1 MVYLVYITLYRCI
14 TWVCTLLQRMYEFMG
29 QVDDD
34 ESAGFK
40 VGVPHSFNPASFC
53 WPRNSFLGKIFGS
66 SKDALAIKKKGLGNF
81 PQKIGLPSAQ
91 EKNDAKKK
99 RQS

>member
-1 MVYLVYITLYRCI
+1 
-14 TWVCTLLQRMYEFMG
+14 MYEFMG

-40 VGVPHSFNPASFC
+40 VVVPHSFNPASFC

-66 SKDALAIKKKGLGNF
+66 SKDALAIKKSTRKLST
-81 PQKIGLPSAQ
+81 KDRAALSSR
-91 EKNDAKKK
+91 EK
-99 RQS
+99 

>member
-1 MVYLVYITLYRCI
+1 
-14 TWVCTLLQRMYEFMG
+14 MG

-34 ESAGFK
+34 ESAVFK
-40 VGVPHSFNPASFC
+40 VVVRPSFNPASFC

-66 SKDALAIKKKGLGNF
+66 SKDALAIKKVLGNF

>member
-1 MVYLVYITLYRCI
+1 
-14 TWVCTLLQRMYEFMG
+14 MYEFMG

-40 VGVPHSFNPASFC
+40 VVVPPSFNPASFC

-66 SKDALAIKKKGLGNF
+66 SKDALAIKKSTRKLST
-81 PQKIGLPSAQ
+81 KDRAALSSR
-91 EKNDAKKK
+91 EK
-99 RQS
+99 

>member
-1 MVYLVYITLYRCI
+1 
-14 TWVCTLLQRMYEFMG
+14 MYEFMG

-66 SKDALAIKKKGLGNF
+66 SKDALAIKKSTRKLSR
-81 PQKIGLPSAQ
+81 KDRAALSSR
-91 EKNDAKKK
+91 EK
-99 RQS
+99 